1 MTDTSY
7 VLDASALLAAFF
19 NEAGADVVAQRM
31 SGALVSTINLSEVVV
46 KLVDRGIPDDQILE
60 IMDQLDVEIVPVDQ
74 EQALTAGFFRKETRS
89 AGLSLGDRTCLAL
102 ARVRNAVAL
111 TSDRDWSTIA
121 EEVGVEVMVIR

>member
-1 MTDTSY
+1 MTDTVY

-31 SGALVSTINLSEVVV
+31 SGALVSTINLSEVVA